1 MRRSWGSR
9 DLVGVGIGSMSSP
22 RSGLPFQ
29 LEQHDPCMIS
39 EEKEF
44 CCCPHNPVK
53 SENHWPNPIHLI
65 SHTMWKL
72 RPGDRV
78 SQHPPGKAAAACA
91 CLLAHYPF
99 TPGLAWALPK
109 KKKAHP
115 TFPTFWLVLEKG
127 WGAPQLG
134 TIPPPHLLPI
144 CAVTGQSSP
153 AHVSFSQAKAF
164 LSN

>member
-1 MRRSWGSR
+1 MCWGPRSRDSQELSAWDEEDMGKSLTTVPKASRGRSGSVRRSWGSR
-9 DLVGVGIGSMSSP
+9 DLVGVGMGSMP
-22 RSGLPFQ
+22 PPPTSGLPFQ

-78 SQHPPGKAAAACA
+78 SQH
-91 CLLAHYPF
+91 
-99 TPGLAWALPK
+99 TPGRQLP
-109 KKKAHP
+109 P
-115 TFPTFWLVLEKG
+115 V
-127 WGAPQLG
+127 
-134 TIPPPHLLPI
+134 
-144 CAVTGQSSP
+144 P
-153 AHVSFSQAKAF
+153 AS
-164 LSN
+164 